1 MLFSL
6 SKILQPQ
13 VTWCNNTISLYHHFL
28 TFMITTTLS
37 LTFNS
42 LDIRGVQKNN
52 KISNHF
58 KSVCVLQ
65 YVYQVAFLIFLTW
78 DIEATRLKCVMIY
91 CDKKVPYW
99 TLSARSCVCTTQW
112 PVSRGLMQQTGR
124 WHYGGIREYQGK
136 VSCLCLITRSLIPA
150 KFYS

>member
-42 LDIRGVQKNN
+42 L
-52 KISNHF
+52 ISGEF
-58 KSVCVLQ
+58 KRITRSLVITSQCVLQ

-78 DIEATRLKCVMIY
+78 DIEATRLKWVMIY

-99 TLSARSCVCTTQW
+99 TLCAPSCVCTSQW

-124 WHYGGIREYQGK
+124 WHYRGMREYQGK
-136 VSCLCLITRSLIPA
+136 VSCLCLITRRLIPA